1 MTSETKAKVAIA
13 GGGLLGRLL
22 AWRLCQRELDITL
35 FEAGDLS
42 APVGGACWTAAG
54 MISPLSELVHSDKQV
69 YNLGLKSLEI
79 WSEWARQLEEQSGQ
93 DVEYRRAGSVLVAHG
108 KDKSEL
114 LQFLRE
120 LQGKLGESARE
131 QVEPLDSNT
140 LAKLEPSLHG
150 FEQGLYLRG
159 EADINNHRLLPALLS
174 VLHRGAVTL
183 REHSKV
189 NCEAGYISVNSE
201 REQFDCVIDCRGL
214 GAKGQIEG
222 LRGVRGEVMVV
233 ESREVV
239 LQRPVRLLHPRYKLY
254 AVPRSDGRT
263 VIGATEIESEDQS
276 PISVRSSMELS
287 SALYSL
293 NPAFAEARI
302 VETRVNCRPATMDNM
317 PYIHSE
323 DGLIRV
329 NGLYRH
335 GYLLAPAVVE
345 QVENQVAQQLLQVV

>member
-1 MTSETKAKVAIA
+1 MTSETKARVAIA

-22 AWRLCQRELDITL
+22 AWRLCQRDFDITL
-35 FEAGDLS
+35 FEAGDLT
-42 APVGGACWTAAG
+42 APEGGACWTAAG

-69 YNLGLKSLEI
+69 YTLGLQSLDLWAE
-79 WSEWARQLEEQSGQ
+79 WSRLLEQQSGST
-93 DVEYRRAGSVLVAHG
+93 VKYRKAGSVLVAHG
-108 KDKSEL
+108 KDRSEL

-120 LQGKLGESARE
+120 LQGKLGDSARE
-131 QVEPLDSNT
+131 QIQLLDAKA
-140 LAKLEPSLHG
+140 LAELEPGLQS
-150 FEQGLYLRG
+150 FEHGLYLRN
-159 EADINNHRLLPALLS
+159 EADIDNHRLLPILLS
-174 VLHRGAVTL
+174 VLRQGGVKLRG
-183 REHSKV
+183 HSQV
-189 NCEAGYISVNSE
+189 SCEAGRISLVSGQ
-201 REQFDCVIDCRGL
+201 EQFDCIIDCRGL

-239 LQRPVRLLHPRYKLY
+239 LRRPVRLLHPRYKLY
-254 AVPRSDGRT
+254 AVPRSNGRT
-263 VIGATEIESEDQS
+263 VIGATEIESEDLS

-323 DGLIRV
+323 DGLVRV